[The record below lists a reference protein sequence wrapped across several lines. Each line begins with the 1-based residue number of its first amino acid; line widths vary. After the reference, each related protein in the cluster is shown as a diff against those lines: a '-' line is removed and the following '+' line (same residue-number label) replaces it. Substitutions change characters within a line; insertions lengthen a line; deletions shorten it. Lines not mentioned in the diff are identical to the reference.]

1 MTPFKQTRNMLLV
14 SYCNKL
20 ITAEQLLT
28 LLEENT
34 SNNPEFNYEQ
44 YERFDLEAMPEPECR
59 SNFRFDKAD
68 IPVLADVLGLPEKFC
83 CYQGTTARKLE
94 ALCILLRRLAFPC
107 RYADMIAMFGRPVP
121 ELCMITNEIL
131 EFIYGR
137 HGYRLTEW
145 NQQLL
150 NSENLQVYADAI
162 YGNGAALSNCFG
174 FVDGTVRPVCRP
186 KKHQRVVYN
195 GHKRIHSIKFQSVT
209 LPNGIIANMFG
220 PVGMYTEY
228 IHIQYIYLL

>member
-1 MTPFKQTRNMLLV
+1 MTSFKEARDLLLV
-14 SYCNKL
+14 SYYNNH
-20 ITAEQLLT
+20 ITVEQLLI

-34 SNNPEFNYEQ
+34 SHNPEFNYEQ
-44 YERFDLEAMPEPECR
+44 YEIFDLETIPEPECR

-68 IPVLADVLGLPEKFC
+68 IPVLADVLGLPEKFR

-107 RYADMIAMFGRPVP
+107 RYADMIQMFGRPVA

-131 EFIYGR
+131 DFIYER
-137 HGYRLTEW
+137 HGHRLTEW

-150 NSENLQVYADAI
+150 NSENLQIYADAI
-162 YGNGAALSNCFG
+162 YRKEAPLSNCFG
-174 FVDGTVRPVCRP
+174 FVDGTVRPICRP
-186 KKHQRVVYN
+186 TKHQRMVYN
-195 GHKRIHSIKFQSVT
+195 GHKRIHSIKFQAVT

-220 PVGMYTEY
+220 PVGMYIIFVFY
-228 IHIQYIYLL
+228 SS

>member
-1 MTPFKQTRNMLLV
+1 MPSFKQARELLLW
-14 SYCNKL
+14 SYCRKH
-20 ITAEQLLT
+20 ITAEQLLV

-34 SNNPEFNYEQ
+34 SHNPEFNYKQ
-44 YERFDLEAMPEPECR
+44 YESFDYESIPEPECR

-68 IPVLADVLGLPEKFC
+68 IPVLADVLGLPDMLR
-83 CYQGTTARKLE
+83 CYQGTTASKLE

-107 RYADMIAMFGRPVP
+107 RYADMIQMFGRPVA

-131 EFIYGR
+131 DFIYAHHR
-137 HGYRLTEW
+137 HRLTEW

-150 NSENLQVYADAI
+150 NAENLQIYADTI
-162 YGNGAALSNCFG
+162 YTKGAALSNCFG

-186 KKHQRVVYN
+186 KQHQRTVYN
-195 GHKRIHSIKFQSVT
+195 GHKRVHSIKFQSVT

-220 PVGMYTEY
+220 PVGMYTIY
-228 IHIQYIYLL
+228 ILMPCI